1 MDKKEQN
8 NNSKSIAKES
18 EKTNA
23 KPKKWTKDHEKI
35 LIDWADKAMC
45 YKWLHSKSHEKF
57 SKMNTY
63 FTIPVIVM
71 STITGTANFAA
82 DRVPLAYRGYYS
94 MAIGGVNI
102 MAGIVTT
109 IQQFLKISEINESH
123 RVSSISWDK
132 FYRKIRV
139 ELAKPPMERQNV
151 YDFLKSCT
159 EEFDRL
165 MEISPNI
172 NHKIIELFKDTFGNE
187 NLDEHKRKMFEA
199 LKKPEICDSLESVQF
214 SIYKEEPKPATTM
227 ADRFINAVHDV
238 MSNKQD
244 AEKTRKDK
252 IIKDF
257 ITNFEKERIRIP
269 TKREILNN
277 LENEETCINESD
289 VESYLSEHD
298 EIIVGKPS
306 SSSSNTQQSVNDI
319 ELENMMDGF

>member
-1 MDKKEQN
+1 MDKKELN
-8 NNSKSIAKES
+8 RNSETAKTS
-18 EKTNA
+18 EKSST

-45 YKWLHSKSHEKF
+45 YKWLHAKSHEKF

-82 DRVPLAYRGYYS
+82 DRVPLEYRGYYS

-139 ELAKPPMERQNV
+139 ELAKPPTERQNV

-214 SIYKEEPKPATTM
+214 SIYKEEPKPATSM
-227 ADRFINAVHDV
+227 ADRFINAVNDVISNKHDV
-238 MSNKQD
+238 
-244 AEKTRKDK
+244 EKVRKDN
-252 IIKDF
+252 IIKEF
-257 ITNFEKERIRIP
+257 ITNFEKERIRLP

-277 LENEETCINESD
+277 LENEETEIDEEYIDLFMTENYELFISK
-289 VESYLSEHD
+289 SNSPKGQSE
-298 EIIVGKPS
+298 
-306 SSSSNTQQSVNDI
+306 NDI

>member
-18 EKTNA
+18 EKINA

-214 SIYKEEPKPATTM
+214 SIYKEEPNPATKMT
-227 ADRFINAVHDV
+227 DRFINAVHDV